1 MLSTRG
7 MRIKPPKFDQTHP
20 HWNEKHCFVHR
31 DNNVL
36 AQGLEQA
43 KVFTNSVELTS
54 GLPDKITS
62 LYNEAFVEKQNELIH
77 S

>member
-1 MLSTRG
+1 

-20 HWNEKHCFVHR
+20 HWNEKCCFVHR
-31 DNNVL
+31 DSNVL
-36 AQGLEQA
+36 AQGFEQA

-54 GLPDKITS
+54 GLPDNITS